1 MTYCHTWAITSRNSM
16 RSTSKVS
23 KYEKKYC
30 PIWLCVSTICMP
42 LPNNRGAYLESL
54 GITCKQL
61 KLVDYKW
68 FKIQC
73 PLLFLGDNPAVTYRV
88 SRQLVLNF
96 DFNFWLFWL
105 SYQKALG
112 FTIKTQMVKL
122 KVLPHW
128 YLQNSKNWVIFSHV
142 EKIAQ
147 IRKKINQS
155 STPWPKSE
163 EKTLMI
169 IDNYLCFGGNW
180 GRISP
185 PPYINQ
191 PLLPKVGDY
200 WVMTSKPVV
209 GTVSVAKSR

>member
-1 MTYCHTWAITSRNSM
+1 MTYCHIWGIISRISM
-16 RSTSKVS
+16 RSTSQVS

-68 FKIQC
+68 FKIQR

-105 SYQKALG
+105 SYLVETDWKRKLG
-112 FTIKTQMVKL
+112 QPNWHFFSNM
-122 KVLPHW
+122 W
-128 YLQNSKNWVIFSHV
+128 KNYSIF
-142 EKIAQ
+142 
-147 IRKKINQS
+147 
-155 STPWPKSE
+155 
-163 EKTLMI
+163 
-169 IDNYLCFGGNW
+169 
-180 GRISP
+180 RI
-185 PPYINQ
+185 
-191 PLLPKVGDY
+191 L
-200 WVMTSKPVV
+200 
-209 GTVSVAKSR
+209 